1 MINRY
6 GPQSAK
12 TYISVNIFITGVLA
26 QNSSLRLV
34 ADTQLENIGEKQ
46 EYIHGRTWVC
56 CCCLP
61 LFNFNQGIA
70 AFSLWAELSQK

>member
-12 TYISVNIFITGVLA
+12 TDIRVNIFITGILA

-34 ADTQLENIGEKQ
+34 ADAPLENIGEKQ
-46 EYIHGRTWVC
+46 EYMHGRTWV
-56 CCCLP
+56 
-61 LFNFNQGIA
+61 
-70 AFSLWAELSQK
+70 